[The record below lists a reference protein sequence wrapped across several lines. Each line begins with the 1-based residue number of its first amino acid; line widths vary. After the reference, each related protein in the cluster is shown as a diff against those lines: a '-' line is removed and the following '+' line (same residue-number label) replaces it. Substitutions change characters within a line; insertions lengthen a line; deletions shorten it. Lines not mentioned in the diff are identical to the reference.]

1 MNINVK
7 LPKELEEKITEKA
20 QAQLSVLVDD
30 ILKNDDEVNV
40 LIKKTIQSQVKAEAL
55 RILQSNDMRSRM
67 AQKVYPIIYET
78 LGITQNGVN
87 Q

>member
-78 LGITQNGVN
+78 LGITQNGGN
-87 Q
+87 

>member
-1 MNINVK
+1 MNINIK

-87 Q
+87 